1 MQPRPGIT
9 QVVQTRP
16 SQAITDFFLSGESGH
31 CRSCSLLSEGFGGP
45 PVLVS
50 YMHASIP
57 TGSYCDSFWN
67 LPWNFPYIVYLR

>member
-45 PVLVS
+45 PRPGLLHARIDS
-50 YMHASIP
+50 Y
-57 TGSYCDSFWN
+57 
-67 LPWNFPYIVYLR
+67 R